1 MDEVSLEEC
10 EGRKGMSGKSRA
22 FAVAAAAAGVI
33 GMWAPAASAVTGP
46 VSGDNGGVVNVSHN
60 QVPVQLCNDTVPVNV
75 LGVQVPVDRVAG
87 SLGLLTVGTST
98 TTAQDNSCHQASAQG
113 NAAPGHHQ
121 MAAKDMSATSDKGW
135 EGQKGWHM
143 AGPKSG
149 DNGGVVNISHNQVP
163 IQLCNDK
170 VPVNVLG
177 VQVPVDEVAAALG
190 ILTPASSQ
198 TTVQDNSCHQA
209 QAQKNGR

>member
-1 MDEVSLEEC
+1 MGEVSLEEC

-87 SLGLLTVGTST
+87 SLGLLTAGTST

-113 NAAPGHHQ
+113 NAGPGRHD
-121 MAAKDMSATSDKGW
+121 MSAKDMSANKGGNW
-135 EGQKGWHM
+135 EGIKGWHM
-143 AGPKSG
+143 AGPNSG
-149 DNGGVVNISHNQVP
+149 DNGGVVNVSHNQVP
-163 IQLCNDK
+163 IQLCNDE

-198 TTVQDNSCHQA
+198 VTVQNNSCHQPS
-209 QAQKNGR
+209 AQKNGR

>member
-1 MDEVSLEEC
+1 
-10 EGRKGMSGKSRA
+10 MSGKSRA

-60 QVPVQLCNDTVPVNV
+60 QVPVQVCNDTVPVNV

-87 SLGLLTVGTST
+87 SLGLLTAGTN
-98 TTAQDNSCHQASAQG
+98 TATSQDNSCHQASAQG
-113 NAAPGHHQ
+113 NAGPGHHE
-121 MAAKDMSATSDKGW
+121 MAAKDMAAQNW
-135 EGQKGWHM
+135 EGVKGWHV

-163 IQLCNDK
+163 IQVCNDK

-190 ILTPASSQ
+190 VLTPASSQ
-198 TTVQDNSCHQA
+198 VTVQDNSCHQA